1 MNQIFELILE
11 QCVANYYGNNMI
23 VKQFLNFPQ
32 LNTGLKLGKV
42 VYVITPHL
50 HTKFQ
55 ISTLLLCQNI
65 PVDVIF
71 YVKT

>member
-1 MNQIFELILE
+1 M
-11 QCVANYYGNNMI
+11 
-23 VKQFLNFPQ
+23 
-32 LNTGLKLGKV
+32 KLGKV

-71 YVKT
+71 YVKRSKIHDILVCKLYTYGAIDLKLGKFVYLIT